1 MTTRKIALSA
11 VAAALLVSTAATAS
25 FAAPGKGHGDRMPVR
40 QEAAFVHL
48 LKVADTNKD
57 GKISKEEFA
66 ARQDAMFIEIDADK
80 DAAITPK
87 EMREYRKAKMEAFRA
102 ANPRPEREDAEAQQI
117 NGPDGNG
124 PKDKGPEGKRAEKHA
139 EREHGGRFGHQGWGK
154 HGKGGGLG
162 MIRFADTDENGQV
175 SKAEF
180 TAVGEKM
187 FERLDRNKD
196 GVISIDDMPDRPFL

>member
-11 VAAALLVSTAATAS
+11 LGAALVLSTAATAS
-25 FAAPGKGHGDRMPVR
+25 FAAPGKGAKDRMPIR

-66 ARQDAMFIEIDADK
+66 ARQDALFTEIDKDK
-80 DAAITPK
+80 DGSITPK
-87 EMREYRKAKMEAFRA
+87 EMREYRQAKMEAFRA
-102 ANPRPEREDAEAQQI
+102 ANPRPEREDAKAE
-117 NGPDGNG
+117 D
-124 PKDKGPEGKRAEKHA
+124 DKAPEGKRAERHA
-139 EREHGGRFGHQGWGK
+139 DREHGGRPGHQGWGK
-154 HGKGGGLG
+154 HGGKGAGLG
-162 MIRFADTDENGQV
+162 MLRWADTDENGQV

-180 TAVGEKM
+180 TAAGEKM
-187 FERLDRNKD
+187 FERLDKNKD

>member
-11 VAAALLVSTAATAS
+11 LGAALVLSTAATAS
-25 FAAPGKGHGDRMPVR
+25 FAAPGKGAKDRMPIR

-66 ARQDAMFIEIDADK
+66 ARQDALFTEIDKDK
-80 DAAITPK
+80 DGSITPK
-87 EMREYRKAKMEAFRA
+87 EMREYRQAKMEAFRA
-102 ANPRPEREDAEAQQI
+102 ANPRPEREDAKAE
-117 NGPDGNG
+117 DG
-124 PKDKGPEGKRAEKHA
+124 KAPEGKRAERHA
-139 EREHGGRFGHQGWGK
+139 DREHGGRPGHQGWGK
-154 HGKGGGLG
+154 HGGKGAGLG
-162 MIRFADTDENGQV
+162 MLRWADTDENSQV

-180 TAVGEKM
+180 TAAGEKM
-187 FERLDRNKD
+187 FERLDKNKD

>member
-11 VAAALLVSTAATAS
+11 LGAALVLSTAATAS
-25 FAAPGKGHGDRMPVR
+25 FAAPGKGAKDRMPIR

-66 ARQDAMFIEIDADK
+66 ARQDALFNEIDKDK
-80 DAAITPK
+80 DGSITPK
-87 EMREYRKAKMEAFRA
+87 EMREYRQAEMEAFRA
-102 ANPRPEREDAEAQQI
+102 ANPRPEREDAKAE
-117 NGPDGNG
+117 DG
-124 PKDKGPEGKRAEKHA
+124 KAPEGKRAERHA
-139 EREHGGRFGHQGWGK
+139 DREHGGRPGHQGWGK
-154 HGKGGGLG
+154 HGGKGAGLG
-162 MIRFADTDENGQV
+162 MLRWADTDENGQV

-180 TAVGEKM
+180 TAAGEKM
-187 FERLDRNKD
+187 FERLDTNKD